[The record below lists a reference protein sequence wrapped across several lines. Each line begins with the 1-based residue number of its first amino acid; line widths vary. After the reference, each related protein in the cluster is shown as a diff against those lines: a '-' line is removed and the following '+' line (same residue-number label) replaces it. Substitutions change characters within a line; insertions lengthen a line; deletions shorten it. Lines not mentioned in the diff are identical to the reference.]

1 MQRHCQR
8 ACIYGLC
15 CQRTAFP
22 QQAAEEWCTH
32 AQGADTV
39 IFERLDPSN
48 ALNERLKRVTRQHME
63 AYGEAGLRTL
73 CLACVE
79 LDPAKYD
86 A

>member
-1 MQRHCQR
+1 M
-8 ACIYGLC
+8 
-15 CQRTAFP
+15 
-22 QQAAEEWCTH
+22 H

-39 IFERLDPSN
+39 IFERLDHSN
-48 ALNERLKRVTRQHME
+48 ALNEQLKRLTRQHME

-79 LDPAKYD
+79 LDPIKYD